1 MSYAGSTGREQ
12 NIQNESPT
20 SGSTPNDDVTSSSS
34 QDGNSP
40 DDSRSSTSSEPVK
53 TMIIIMSIIRLN

>member
-1 MSYAGSTGREQ
+1 VSYSGSTGREQ

-20 SGSTPNDDVTSSSS
+20 SGSTPNDDVTGSSS

-40 DDSRSSTSSEPVK
+40 DDSRSSTPPQQVN
-53 TMIIIMSIIRLN
+53 IITVPNNNYA

>member
-1 MSYAGSTGREQ
+1 VSYSGSTERDQ

-20 SGSTPNDDVTSSSS
+20 SGSTPNDDVAGSSS

-40 DDSRSSTSSEPVK
+40 DDSRSSTPPQPVN
-53 TMIIIMSIIRLN
+53 IITVPNNNYT